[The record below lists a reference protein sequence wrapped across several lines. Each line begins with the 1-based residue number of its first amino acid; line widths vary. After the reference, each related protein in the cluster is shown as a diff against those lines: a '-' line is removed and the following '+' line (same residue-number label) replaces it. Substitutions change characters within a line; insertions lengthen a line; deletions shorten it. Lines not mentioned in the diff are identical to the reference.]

1 MAREEASTAIN
12 SILGAGSVFDGNLRV
27 EGGLR
32 VDGRVEGEVEVTGT
46 LTVGHEGFIK
56 GQVSVAHGIIG
67 GSVSGTVRAEKQLEL
82 QNGSKVEGDI
92 FTRSLVIEEGVFF
105 EGHCSMRNHGTQS
118 PDVENV

>member
-1 MAREEASTAIN
+1 MAKDDASTAIN
-12 SILGAGSVFDGNLRV
+12 SILGPGSVFAGNLKV

-32 VDGRVEGEVEVTGT
+32 VDGRIEGEVDVTGT
-46 LTVGHEGFIK
+46 LTIGHEGFIK

-67 GSVSGTVRAEKQLEL
+67 GSVSGTIRADKQLEL

-105 EGHCSMRNHGTQS
+105 EGRCSMRNANAAP